1 MTHILGTDQLGRDVL
16 SRIIFGARVSLAIA
30 TLGTLIGAIIGS
42 GCGLLS
48 GYVRGRVDE
57 FIMLLTDA
65 YIALPFLIIALTIVA
80 IFGTSIKILI
90 LLAAFAG
97 WASYTRVMRGLALN
111 TREEQYVLAARAIGA
126 RPSRLLIRHILPNVF
141 APLIVLT
148 TFELTAII
156 LLEASLS
163 FLGFGIQ
170 PPTPAWGIMVSEGRE
185 YLNTAW
191 WVGVFPGVSIMLV
204 AMAVSLSG
212 DWLRDVLDP
221 RLRSR

>member
-1 MTHILGTDQLGRDVL
+1 
-16 SRIIFGARVSLAIA
+16 
-30 TLGTLIGAIIGS
+30 LGTLIGATIGA

-48 GYVRGRVDE
+48 GYVRGRIDE
-57 FIMLLTDA
+57 AIMLLTDA
-65 YIALPFLIIALTIVA
+65 YVALPFLIIALSVVA
-80 IFGTSIKILI
+80 IFGSSIRILI

-111 TREEQYVLAARAIGA
+111 SREEQYVIAAQSIGA
-126 RPSRLLIRHILPNVF
+126 RPSRLLFRHILPNVF

-148 TFELTAII
+148 TFELTSII

-191 WVGVFPGVSIMLV
+191 WIGVFPGISIMLV
-204 AMAVSLSG
+204 AMAVSLAG

-221 RLRSR
+221 KLRSR